1 MKKKYFVSLAAA
13 AVAALFCLMPVKAD
27 AAELINS
34 DEYGEVLV
42 VDVPGGEGLLFLGN
56 TSGEVMQFLK
66 ESAGDPYFV
75 RYNVMD
81 ATLAKVKATA
91 SSILVFDEEGELT
104 GVKLMSIAA
113 QQKELQE
120 AKEEAL
126 EQNRQA
132 LAAGNAGEAAQYQFM
147 AALYDQLLAVAA
159 AKQQAVLLYQQQA
172 VTEAQQ
178 VLLTIQ
184 ELAGVIQQEI
194 ADYSLQYQQALSQTV
209 MREILQSMQ

>member
-104 GVKLMSIAA
+104 GVKGPAEIGQDIAGHQAMIEALNNIDPQKQAELENQQLMSIAA

-147 AALYDQLLAVAA
+147 AC
-159 AKQQAVLLYQQQA
+159 LLY
-172 VTEAQQ
+172 TSGKG
-178 VLLTIQ
+178 
-184 ELAGVIQQEI
+184 AGMPGQH
-194 ADYSLQYQQALSQTV
+194 L
-209 MREILQSMQ
+209 RQSSRAAG